1 MTKPH
6 FSTISSSGSHEIQ
19 ESMGKGLNC
28 ISEPDTNRSS
38 LQIPLMGLFWD
49 GIGVAGLTLRTTSSS
64 SHHPVAHP
72 DDSTVTTHQEET

>member
-38 LQIPLMGLFWD
+38 LQIPLRGFFGMELGWL
-49 GIGVAGLTLRTTSSS
+49 V
-64 SHHPVAHP
+64 
-72 DDSTVTTHQEET
+72 